1 MAGIFGDIAEFFT
14 GDKQRKADKAA
25 AQQQQEV
32 RRQQE
37 QASKLGEQYM
47 QGAGQSMGANAAEYM
62 QKANQAAQG
71 QAAQEAQMTTQQ
83 ATRNALQAARTAGV
97 NKGQAAMLGSQQAG
111 QTYNQALQSG
121 LQSGRQQYQSA
132 AQQFAGIGQNQ
143 QSLAQGSAGQAL
155 QGAQAQQQA
164 AAGGAATTGQMLG
177 GIAQGAINVV
187 PQIAA
192 AFSDRHLKTDIKP
205 SSGGLEELLAKV
217 RPVDFRYTPESGEDP
232 TKARKGVLA
241 QDLEKT
247 SMADNV
253 IDTPE
258 GKMVDTAQQ
267 TLSNT
272 NLIAQM
278 AEELYDLKAQLKALK
293 GGK

>member
-1 MAGIFGDIAEFFT
+1 MAGILEDIAEFFT

-143 QSLAQGSAGQAL
+143 QSLAQGSAGQAM

-164 AAGGAATTGQMLG
+164 AAGGAAAGGGTLG
-177 GIAQGAINVV
+177 GAIQAGINM
-187 PQIAA
+187 
-192 AFSDRHLKTDIKP
+192 FSDQRLKTDIKP